1 MAKVRKLFVLDFF
14 FFFFYIKRGT
24 KMSLG
29 ARHFR
34 TVSGME
40 KSVQE
45 AISFPWQP
53 GPRRQSFID

>member
-1 MAKVRKLFVLDFF
+1 
-14 FFFFYIKRGT
+14 
-24 KMSLG
+24 MSLG